1 MGAVCAVAVVIP
13 SWNSA
18 AWLPACLTSLKAE
31 KLALEI
37 LVVDNGSTDDSV
49 AILEAAGIRHIAL
62 PQNVGF
68 AAAMNLGVG
77 ATSAPFVF
85 GVNVD
90 TVVQRGCVP
99 AMLAAIE
106 DDPGLGGVQPTI
118 TQLEPGG
125 EARIDP
131 GTRVYSHGQALTRD
145 GRAYELGAGSVWA
158 EAEGASEIFGVCGA
172 AFLVRRE
179 LFEGSMCG
187 FDERYFAFYEDVDL
201 NVRARIAGW
210 SFAEVPEAVVWH
222 RGNASW
228 QAGFKRPAADNAR
241 LVARNRLAT
250 QAKFLPATAIPR
262 LVAVEVGSLL
272 RAARMRRLRA
282 TLRGKLE
289 VIPWLP
295 ALIRERRHLGR
306 SGDLGRARHW
316 LGRPWMRRFDR

>member
-1 MGAVCAVAVVIP
+1 MGAVGAVAVVIP

-31 KLALEI
+31 KIGLEI
-37 LVVDNGSTDDSV
+37 LVVDNGSSDGSV
-49 AILEAAGIRHIAL
+49 AILEAAGIRHVPL
-62 PQNVGF
+62 PGNIGF
-68 AAAMNLGVG
+68 AAAMNLGVC

-85 GVNVD
+85 GLNVD
-90 TVVQRGCVP
+90 TEIQPGCIP
-99 AMLAAIE
+99 ALLAAIE
-106 DDPGLGGVQPTI
+106 SDPALGGVQPTI
-118 TQLEPGG
+118 AQLEPDG
-125 EARIDP
+125 ETRIDP

-145 GRAYELGAGSVWA
+145 GRAYEVGAGTPWS
-158 EAEGASEIFGVCGA
+158 EGGELREIFGVCGA

-179 LFEGSMCG
+179 LFEGSLHG

-210 SFAEVPEAVVWH
+210 SFAEVPAAIVWH

-228 QAGFKRPAADNAR
+228 QVGFKRPAADNAR

-250 QAKFLPATAIPR
+250 QVKFLQSTAVPR
-262 LVAVEVGSLL
+262 LLAVEVGSLV
-272 RAARMRRLRA
+272 RAARMRRLVA

-295 ALIRERRHLGR
+295 SLIRERRRLGH
-306 SGDLGRARHW
+306 SGDLGRARRW
-316 LGRPWMRRFDR
+316 LGRP